1 MIAHHD
7 VLYRDLADPVAFFR
21 GETDTELARFWPYV
35 FAAGQSEI
43 YWEPGLDLASALRRY
58 AVFYAF
64 TSFWWD
70 LLRAAGNFV
79 LLLIF
84 AAPVL
89 RLLRRFQRRF
99 FFEVGPA

>member
-1 MIAHHD
+1 MLATWGL
-7 VLYRDLADPVAFFR
+7 VLGFTFGL
-21 GETDTELARFWPYV
+21 LMNLWFWPYV
-35 FAAGQSEI
+35 FSAGQSEM
-43 YWEPGLDLASALRRY
+43 YWEPGLNLATALQRY
-58 AVFYAF
+58 GMFYAL

>member
-1 MIAHHD
+1 MLATWGMI
-7 VLYRDLADPVAFFR
+7 LGFTFGILMN
-21 GETDTELARFWPYV
+21 LWFWPYV
-35 FAAGQSEI
+35 FAAGQSEM
-43 YWEPGLDLASALRRY
+43 YWRPGLDLVNALKRY
-58 AVFYAF
+58 AVFYVF

-89 RLLRRFQRRF
+89 RLLRRFQQRF
-99 FFEVGPA
+99 FFEVRSI